1 MIDSHSHIYCSDFDT
16 DRDEAMQRAQQA
28 GVWHIVMPNE
38 NLASVPVLRAT
49 HERYPTLT
57 SMALGLHPEDVDAHW
72 LEVLDQI
79 RPILDSGDFIAVG
92 EIGIDLYWDKTY
104 RDEQML
110 ALDTQLRWCQEKD
123 LPFIM
128 HCRNG
133 MDEIIEVLDGLDG
146 TMPRGVFHCFGG
158 DEHDVERL
166 RERGDFYFGIGG
178 VVTFKK
184 STLPLLLP
192 TIGLE
197 RILLETDAPY
207 MSPVPHRGTRNE
219 SSNIP
224 YINDFIAKTLNV
236 TPAKVS
242 QVTDENAI
250 KLFGLNFYDINH

>member
-1 MIDSHSHIYCSDFDT
+1 M
-16 DRDEAMQRAQQA
+16 
-28 GVWHIVMPNE
+28 
-38 NLASVPVLRAT
+38 
-49 HERYPTLT
+49 
-57 SMALGLHPEDVDAHW
+57 
-72 LEVLDQI
+72 
-79 RPILDSGDFIAVG
+79 RPMLDSGDFIAVG